1 MLFYETKFF
10 MQQDRYYLLLL
21 IIIFLAIATTV
32 YYSTKFSIFLSA
44 AVLVTYLL
52 LMYVFYRVRK
62 DTVVFNKVYKIVSEL
77 SHHTDFQSLFNYVV
91 RSISELLS
99 AERTSIFLVNPETN
113 VLWTIAAEELEIKEI
128 VLPLGQGIAGYVAKT
143 GEIVVINEDVYNDP
157 RFSPVIDQRTGFR
170 TKTVLCAPIY
180 DKKKNIIG
188 VIEVLNKKRKKGFSN
203 SDVNL
208 LKLFC
213 MQLGDVIVSVQ
224 LYNQLQMLL
233 ESMLK
238 SFAAAV
244 DARDPSTKGH
254 SLRVMK
260 YAVNIAKAMNLPAN
274 DIKTLQYA
282 AILHDVGKIGIPDN
296 ILLKADRF
304 TPEEYEIMK
313 KHVEITQDILSQIYF
328 PSEFKD
334 IPTIACSHHEFMN
347 GSGYPKGLTAEKL
360 PLLSRILCIAD
371 IYDALV
377 SYDRPYKPPYSQQ
390 DAIKIM
396 YSMADEGKLD
406 KQILDLFVT
415 QKLYQ
420 IEQRKFVRVNKE
432 IAFAW
437 RRLQPEELKSLLPV
451 ISRSINISA
460 GGLQFISDEVLPIGT
475 YLEVEL
481 YLPDF
486 TIETLARVVHCGRI
500 EKEENKYRVG
510 LQFINL
516 PKDVELELKSYL
528 EKLEQTN

>member
-1 MLFYETKFF
+1 
-10 MQQDRYYLLLL
+10 MQQRKYYIQLVIFISLLVLVISWYSFRFSVIISASILLTYFLLLY
-21 IIIFLAIATTV
+21 I
-32 YYSTKFSIFLSA
+32 
-44 AVLVTYLL
+44 
-52 LMYVFYRVRK
+52 FYRVVKQTLIYDR
-62 DTVVFNKVYKIVSEL
+62 VYNIISEL
-77 SHHTDFQSLFNYVV
+77 SHHSDFHTLFNYVV
-91 RSISELLS
+91 HSITKLLS
-99 AERTSIFLVNPETN
+99 AERTSIFLINTETN

-143 GEIVVINEDVYNDP
+143 GEIVVINEDVYNDT
-157 RFSPVIDQRTGFR
+157 RFSPIIDQRTGFR

-188 VIEVLNKKRKKGFSN
+188 VIEVLNKKNKRGFTAN
-203 SDVNL
+203 DVNI

-213 MQLGDVIVSVQ
+213 LQLGDVIISVQ

-233 ESMLK
+233 ESLLK

-244 DARDPSTKGH
+244 DARDPTTKGH

-260 YAVNIAKAMNLPAN
+260 YALNIAKAMNLPPN
-274 DIKTLQYA
+274 DIKILQYA
-282 AILHDVGKIGIPDN
+282 AILHDVGKIGIPDS
-296 ILLKADRF
+296 ILLKTDRF
-304 TPEEYEIMK
+304 TPEEYELMK
-313 KHVEITQDILSQIYF
+313 KHVEITRDILSQIYF
-328 PSEFKD
+328 PAEFKSV
-334 IPTIACSHHEFMN
+334 PEVACSHHEFMN
-347 GSGYPKGLTAEKL
+347 GSGYPGRLSAERL

-390 DAIKIM
+390 EAIKIL
-396 YSMADEGKLD
+396 YTMADEGKLD
-406 KQILDLFVT
+406 KKIIDLFVT

-432 IAFAW
+432 VSFAW
-437 RRLQPEELKSLLPV
+437 RKLQPEEVKSLLPV
-451 ISRSINISA
+451 ISRTVNISA
-460 GGLQFISDEVLPIGT
+460 GGLQFISDELLTIGT
-475 YLEVEL
+475 YLDIEL

-486 TIETLARVVHCGRI
+486 TIETLAKVVHAGRVET
-500 EKEENKYRVG
+500 EKDKYRIG

-528 EKLEQTN
+528 EKFGQANN